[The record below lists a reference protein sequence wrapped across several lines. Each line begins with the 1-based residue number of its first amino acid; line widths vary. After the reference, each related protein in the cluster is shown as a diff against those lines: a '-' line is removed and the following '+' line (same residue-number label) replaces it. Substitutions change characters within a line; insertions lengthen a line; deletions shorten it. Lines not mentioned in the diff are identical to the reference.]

1 MNKVWLTGRIASNL
15 ELYVTQSNKNLCEF
29 TIATNRFTTSNGEQ
43 VTDFVRCLVW
53 NKLAECLV
61 KYQKK
66 GNLIGVIGRIN
77 VDTFQDK
84 DGKNRYKTY
93 VQVDELEFLEPKKKD
108 EPVNDN
114 FSETPSEID
123 APKDITYSNDDLPFE
138 VPDDEDLPY

>member
-1 MNKVWLTGRIASNL
+1 MTGRIASNL

-43 VTDFVRCLVW
+43 VTDFVRCITW
-53 NKLAECLV
+53 NKQAECLV

-66 GNLIGVIGRIN
+66 GNLIAVIGRMQ

-93 VQVDELEFLEPKKKD
+93 VQVEELEFLEPKKKD
-108 EPVNDN
+108 EPANDN
-114 FSETPSEID
+114 FNENKIE
-123 APKDITYSNDDLPFE
+123 APKDMQFTNEELPFDI
-138 VPDDEDLPY
+138 PDDEELPF